1 MSIIHFTINLLGSFL
16 LALAAVWAIR
26 VRRRFPDH
34 LLLFVVFACGGI
46 AISFETL
53 SYLRQLNFASIRF
66 AILASF
72 VVAMV
77 AVRFMRWNAAADV
90 KNDFFVVRE
99 TTAQHLLGASSKD
112 QARRLEAGVSII
124 LLAVLWAT
132 AFIALSCVPNNWDS
146 MTYHLPRIE
155 HWLQNRSLDYYPTSI
170 DRQLDLNP
178 FAEELILALRSI
190 IDAYPLAN
198 MIQWLSFAGCIM
210 VIGAIC
216 RQLGG
221 SRKAQTLA
229 HALGSTLPIAILEA
243 SSTQN
248 DLVVAFFSVACIYFV
263 LRIQQQS
270 IYEYSLPA
278 IVAGV
283 LSFHTKGIAAIY
295 LCGFA
300 VVFGALI
307 FRSRPSIAFWRNAL
321 IACLLAGGIVSG
333 YFVRNLEAFGT
344 PFGPGANRNV
354 TEELNW
360 RGATLNAV
368 RDVASNLYFPSR
380 SVRDHIVD
388 FVSWTRNSLGISQA
402 QDDANYTFN
411 STRFLLLDPG
421 HEDGGAN
428 TAHTLIAMGAVT
440 IAFFLALSSRK
451 WRPRAGPL
459 RTYLLA
465 TLISMLAFF
474 VLLRWNPWIVR
485 YEICWFMIII
495 PPLALFVSELPPRL
509 LILLIMLLGL
519 QSSTF
524 VFNNKSRPF
533 FGRRSIVTASPV
545 DIIFTNRPELKADY
559 LRLTDLLV
567 QSQARRVGL
576 VVGEDSWE
584 FPIWYLLRK
593 QLSEG
598 EMPLIVH
605 ERGKTSIDPPA
616 EFVVYIDTRA
626 ALVSKNLVP
635 IGGFDKIQ
643 VYHNTS

>member
-1 MSIIHFTINLLGSFL
+1 MSIIHFTLNLLGSFL
-16 LALAAVWAIR
+16 LALAAVSAIR
-26 VRRRFPDH
+26 VRRRCPDH
-34 LLLFVVFACGGI
+34 LLLFVIFACSAI
-46 AISFETL
+46 AISFEIL
-53 SYLRQLNFASIRF
+53 SYTQQLQLANVRL

-72 VVAMV
+72 VVSMV
-77 AVRFMRWNAAADV
+77 AVRFTRWNAAADV
-90 KNDFFVVRE
+90 KNDFVVVRE
-99 TTAQHLLGASSKD
+99 TTAQHFFGASSKD
-112 QARRLEAGVSII
+112 EARRLEAGVSII

-155 HWLQNRSLDYYPTSI
+155 HWLQNRSLEYYPTSI

-178 FAEELILALRSI
+178 FAEELILALRST

-198 MIQWLSFAGCIM
+198 MVQWLSFAGCIM

-216 RQLGG
+216 QQLGG

-263 LRIQQQS
+263 LRIQQQR

-283 LSFHTKGIAAIY
+283 LSFHTKGAAAIY

-321 IACLLAGGIVSG
+321 IACLLAGGIVGG
-333 YFVRNLEAFGT
+333 YFIRNLEAFGI

-411 STRFLLLDPG
+411 SMRFLLLDPG

-440 IAFFLALSSRK
+440 IAFFLALASRK

-459 RTYLLA
+459 PTYLLA
-465 TLISMLAFF
+465 ALISMLAFF

-485 YEICWFMIII
+485 YEIGWFMIII
-495 PPLALFVSELPPRL
+495 PPLALFFSELSPRM
-509 LILLIMLLGL
+509 LIIGIALLGI

-533 FGRRSIVTASPV
+533 FGRRSIVTSSPI
-545 DIIFTNRPELKADY
+545 DILFVNRPELKADY
-559 LRLTDLLV
+559 VHLADLLV
-567 QSQARRVGL
+567 QSKPMRVGL
-576 VVGEDSWE
+576 VVGQNSWE
-584 FPIWYLLRK
+584 FPIWYLLRQK
-593 QLSEG
+593 LSEM
-598 EMPLIVH
+598 EMPIIVH
-605 ERGKTSIDPPA
+605 ERGDTNISHPV
-616 EFVVYIDTRA
+616 EFVVQIDDTA
-626 ALVSKNLVP
+626 ALDMKNLVP
-635 IGGFDKIQ
+635 IDGFNKIQ
-643 VYHNTS
+643 VYRNN